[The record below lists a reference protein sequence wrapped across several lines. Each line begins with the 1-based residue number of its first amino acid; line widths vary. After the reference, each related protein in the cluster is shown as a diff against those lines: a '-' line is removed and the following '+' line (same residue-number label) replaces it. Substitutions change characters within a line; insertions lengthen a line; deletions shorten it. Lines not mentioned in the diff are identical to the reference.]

1 MTPQIILENAFK
13 STGIYQ
19 LNEEVA
25 DNNKYVYPSNVK
37 IPSQR
42 RNWINTSNE
51 KLTTNENR
59 LLIAEKT
66 YSKKYTNINQI
77 PLFSDMTIISY
88 CKDTRNLSAGFALS
102 YKHNHYLS
110 KINIL
115 ENIQIC
121 IKMFLVFHAF
131 LDQNTMISFENIFY
145 FHTDIIKKTN
155 ITNYQK
161 ICW

>member
-88 CKDTRNLSAGFALS
+88 CKDTSNLSAGFVLS
-102 YKHNHYLS
+102 DIPKLFKQTGPRTMTLFFDQSNC
-110 KINIL
+110 KK
-115 ENIQIC
+115 
-121 IKMFLVFHAF
+121 KM
-131 LDQNTMISFENIFY
+131 Q
-145 FHTDIIKKTN
+145 IIKK
-155 ITNYQK
+155 K
-161 ICW
+161 R